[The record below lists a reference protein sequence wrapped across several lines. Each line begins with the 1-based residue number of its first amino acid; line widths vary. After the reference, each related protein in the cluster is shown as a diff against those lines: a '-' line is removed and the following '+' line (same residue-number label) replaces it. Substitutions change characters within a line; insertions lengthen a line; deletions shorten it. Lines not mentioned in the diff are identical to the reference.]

1 MKIMRPESRSRRCA
15 RRRTHTRMRRGIV
28 RFPRGQPAPCH
39 FNPKGDQH
47 MQWQTPQAT
56 DIRLG
61 FEITMYVA
69 AR

>member
-1 MKIMRPESRSRRCA
+1 MKIMRPESRLQ
-15 RRRTHTRMRRGIV
+15 
-28 RFPRGQPAPCH
+28 RFPRRRHGPSMCRGISDSRGAGRPRRH
-39 FNPKGDQH
+39 FDAKGNF
-47 MQWQTPQAT
+47 MQWQTPSAT